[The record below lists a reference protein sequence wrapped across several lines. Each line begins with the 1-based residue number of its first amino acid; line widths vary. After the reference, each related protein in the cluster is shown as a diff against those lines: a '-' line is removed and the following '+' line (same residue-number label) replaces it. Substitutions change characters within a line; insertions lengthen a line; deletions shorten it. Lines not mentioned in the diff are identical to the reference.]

1 MARLQL
7 GRKLEKDQINQITAF
22 LKSLT
27 GDQPS
32 FAIPMLPPSTP
43 NTPRPEPFDKVTN

>member
-7 GRKLEKDQINQITAF
+7 GRKLEKEEIAQITVF

-27 GDQPS
+27 GEQPS
-32 FAIPMLPPSTP
+32 FTMPILPPSTAA
-43 NTPRPEPFDKVTN
+43 TPRPEPFAK

>member
-7 GRKLEKDQINQITAF
+7 GRKLEKTEISQVTAF

-43 NTPRPEPFDKVTN
+43 DTPRPEPFAKVSN